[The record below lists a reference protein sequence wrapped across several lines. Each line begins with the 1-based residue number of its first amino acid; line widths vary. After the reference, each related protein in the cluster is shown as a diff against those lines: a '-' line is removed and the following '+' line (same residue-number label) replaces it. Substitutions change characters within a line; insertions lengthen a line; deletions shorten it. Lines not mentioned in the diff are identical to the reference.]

1 MANTKTQ
8 QKKKWPIV
16 LLGVLLAV
24 LVAAS
29 ALLLTKCNGEEPPV
43 NKLTG
48 ELTQAL
54 AQEGDGIIE
63 LEENVVIDGQLVVN
77 GNKTITGNGTILLNA
92 PHGRHLARSGEALL
106 GYRLR

>member
-63 LEENVVIDGQLVVN
+63 LEEDVSLMANWSSMATKPLPA
-77 GNKTITGNGTILLNA
+77 TA
-92 PHGRHLARSGEALL
+92 PSC
-106 GYRLR
+106 